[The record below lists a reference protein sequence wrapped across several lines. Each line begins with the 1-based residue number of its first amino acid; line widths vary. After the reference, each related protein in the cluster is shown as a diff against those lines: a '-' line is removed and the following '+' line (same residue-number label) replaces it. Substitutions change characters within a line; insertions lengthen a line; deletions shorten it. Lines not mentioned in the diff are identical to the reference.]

1 MEQKEKRMDVWSLV
15 IIALAA
21 VGGAFLRFIISDP
34 KILFVLAMVV
44 MVVLL
49 FCLAGYAGAAFK
61 SRKNSTAKERRI
73 SALLAA
79 ILLFS
84 GCIFIQLFFPT
95 CMNGYA

>member
-15 IIALAA
+15 IIALAII
-21 VGGAFLRFIISDP
+21 GGAFLQFVIPNP
-34 KILFVLAMVV
+34 KVLFVLAMVV
-44 MVVLL
+44 MVFIL
-49 FCLAGYAGAAFK
+49 FYLAFYAGAAFK
-61 SRKNSTAKERRI
+61 SKKNSTAKERRI

-95 CMNGYA
+95 CMNGCA

>member
-1 MEQKEKRMDVWSLV
+1 MELSYYSSSSCWES
-15 IIALAA
+15 
-21 VGGAFLRFIISDP
+21 FLRFVISDP

-61 SRKNSTAKERRI
+61 SKKNSTAKERRI

-84 GCIFIQLFFPT
+84 G
-95 CMNGYA
+95 

>member
-49 FCLAGYAGAAFK
+49 FCLAGYAGAAFRVGRIALPK
-61 SRKNSTAKERRI
+61 SVAYLHCLRRYSSFRVVYSYNS
-73 SALLAA
+73 
-79 ILLFS
+79 FS
-84 GCIFIQLFFPT
+84 QLV
-95 CMNGYA
+95 